1 MQNDKVLFA
10 GTNFSFMDDVR
21 PAGFLADGR
30 EIVLYLSGIS
40 VIING

>member
-1 MQNDKVLFA
+1 MGGGPHSRAPAVFV
-10 GTNFSFMDDVR
+10 VR
-21 PAGFLADGR
+21 LAGFLADGR